1 MSSSGKHN
9 SKRLARAKVKPTE
22 GSATGEKDS
31 RPAPKKKTPAQVGAD
46 RKKRVTSIVII
57 VFAVIMAVSMMMPS
71 CSAIVGNNQASESAK
86 KESTSSNKDDSSS
99 SSQKDDSSSSSS
111 KTTSTSDSLKKLDSS
126 YEESLASLQK
136 RLKKNPK
143 DLAALLNLGNGY
155 MSWGYQAASLA
166 TTDADKTHVN
176 DILGKAIDY
185 FDQYLELNDSDTVKV
200 NRALCQFYQG
210 DTDAALQALQKVTE
224 DSPKFPLGW
233 ANLGM
238 VYESK
243 GQTGNA
249 QAAYKKAEKTDPKDS
264 YGAKSFAEQRLS
276 AIESAAKSHGNL
288 DYPGRKRPQA
298 AGHGRGGRVERLE
311 APRRHRRAP

>member
-1 MSSSGKHN
+1 M
-9 SKRLARAKVKPTE
+9 
-22 GSATGEKDS
+22 GEKDP
-31 RPAPKKKTPAQVGAD
+31 RPSSKKKTPAQARAD
-46 RKKRVTSIVII
+46 RKKRVTTIAIV
-57 VFAVIMAVSMMMPS
+57 VFAVIMAISMMMPS
-71 CSAIVGNNQASESAK
+71 CSAIVGNNQAGESAK
-86 KESTSSNKDDSSS
+86 KESTSSAKA
-99 SSQKDDSSSSSS
+99 
-111 KTTSTSDSLKKLDSS
+111 TSTSDSLKKLDSS

-155 MSWGYQAASLA
+155 MSWGYQAASLS
-166 TTDADKTHVN
+166 TTDAEKAHVN

-185 FDQYLELNDSDTVKV
+185 FDQYLQLNDSDTVKV
-200 NRALCQFYQG
+200 NRALCQFHQG
-210 DTDAALQALQKVTE
+210 DTDAALQALRKVTE

-276 AIESAAKSHGNL
+276 AIESAASSSASGSSSTTNTTGQGLSGALGGLGLSGSGN
-288 DYPGRKRPQA
+288 
-298 AGHGRGGRVERLE
+298 
-311 APRRHRRAP
+311 

>member
-31 RPAPKKKTPAQVGAD
+31 RPAPKKKTPAQARAD

-111 KTTSTSDSLKKLDSS
+111 KTASTSDSLKKLDSS

-176 DILGKAIDY
+176 DILAKAIDY

-200 NRALCQFYQG
+200 NRALCQFHQG
-210 DTDAALQALQKVTE
+210 DTDAALQALRKVTE

-238 VYESK
+238 VYEYK

-276 AIESAAKSHGNL
+276 AIESAASSSASGSSSTTNTTTGTSGQGLSGALGGLGLSGSGN
-288 DYPGRKRPQA
+288 
-298 AGHGRGGRVERLE
+298 
-311 APRRHRRAP
+311 